1 VTGTVTRVT
10 TAMVRAVGRL
20 APGSGRSVDL
30 DIDGFE
36 VRCEVP
42 ADDRAAMSGVTSIGL
57 LAASLSACTAMSSRT
72 FLQRWHIEPSRVQV
86 EVRMHGGRDAVME
99 RHVVVDAALAPDM
112 REQLAA
118 VVDETPVTVLLRDS
132 VTIVTRISSGPAA
145 SGH

>member
-1 VTGTVTRVT
+1 MT

-36 VRCEVP
+36 VSCDVP

-86 EVRMHGGRDAVME
+86 EVRMHGRDAVME
-99 RHVVVDAALAPDM
+99 RHVVVVDAALAPDM

-132 VTIVTRISSGPAA
+132 VTILTRISSGPAA